1 MLRRL
6 YTAIWRG
13 QLAATTS
20 NCTSTGSQE
29 HLNPPERTGYNP
41 RMGTEIVTKLTFE
54 QFRQLPDDGKLYEL
68 VHGEVHLTP
77 SPTTKHQI
85 ILARLYASL
94 DVYLLKNPL
103 GRLLFAPLDVRLSAD
118 TALQPDLIFV
128 ATAHAAIIQED
139 YIRGTPDLVVE
150 ILSPSTTAHDRATK
164 LPLYAEAG
172 VGEMWI
178 IDPQAKTVE
187 ILKLQGNKYLVEA
200 ALAGSRAL
208 TSTCFP
214 GWELPLADLFDF
226 RGWF

>member
-1 MLRRL
+1 
-6 YTAIWRG
+6 
-13 QLAATTS
+13 
-20 NCTSTGSQE
+20 
-29 HLNPPERTGYNP
+29 
-41 RMGTEIVTKLTFE
+41 MGAEVVTKLTFE
-54 QFRQLPDDGKLYEL
+54 QFRQLPDDGKRYEL
-68 VHGEVHLTP
+68 VRGEVHLTP

-85 ILARLYASL
+85 IMQRLAWSLALYLS
-94 DVYLLKNPL
+94 KKPL
-103 GRLLFAPLDVRLSAD
+103 GRLLFAPLDVRLSLD
-118 TALQPDLIFV
+118 TALQPDLLFV
-128 ATAHAAIIQED
+128 ANAQAAIIQED

-150 ILSPSTTAHDRATK
+150 ILSPSTAAHDRATK

-178 IDPQAKTVE
+178 IDPQAQTVE

-214 GWELPLADLFDF
+214 GWELPLPDLFDF

>member
-1 MLRRL
+1 
-6 YTAIWRG
+6 
-13 QLAATTS
+13 
-20 NCTSTGSQE
+20 
-29 HLNPPERTGYNP
+29 
-41 RMGTEIVTKLTFE
+41 MGIELGTKLTFD

-85 ILARLYASL
+85 ILARLHASL
-94 DVYLLKNPL
+94 EAYLSKNPL
-103 GRLLFAPLDVRLSAD
+103 GRLLFAPLDVRLSDD
-118 TALQPDLIFV
+118 TALQPDLIFI
-128 ATAHAAIIQED
+128 AHAHSAIIHED

-150 ILSPSTTAHDRATK
+150 ILSPSTTAHDRTTK

-208 TSTCFP
+208 SSSCFP
-214 GWELPLADLFDF
+214 GWELPLPDLFDF

>member
-1 MLRRL
+1 
-6 YTAIWRG
+6 
-13 QLAATTS
+13 
-20 NCTSTGSQE
+20 
-29 HLNPPERTGYNP
+29 LNPPEKAEYNVD
-41 RMGTEIVTKLTFE
+41 MGVEVVPKLTFE
-54 QFRQLPDDGKLYEL
+54 QFRQLPDDGKRYEL
-68 VHGEVHLTP
+68 VRGEVHLTP

-85 ILARLYASL
+85 ILGRLYASL
-94 DVYLLKNPL
+94 DEYLSKNPL

-118 TALQPDLIFV
+118 TALQPDLIYV
-128 ATAHAAIIQED
+128 ASAHAAIVQED
-139 YIRGTPDLVVE
+139 YLRGSPDLVVE
-150 ILSPSTTAHDRATK
+150 ILSPSTAAHDRATK

-214 GWELPLADLFDF
+214 GWELPLPDLFDF